1 MAKTIDDALF
11 AFTNFVGYKG
21 QAPTNATEYANLTPL
36 GVTVCKTADNEEVKN
51 DTVFTG
57 TAPTW
62 DEVLAKKTELETAET
77 DAKATK
83 TSAYKKLGMT
93 DAEIAAIL
101 E

>member
-1 MAKTIDDALF
+1 MAKTIDEALY

-21 QAPTNATEYANLTPL
+21 NPPTNATEYANLTPL
-36 GVTVCKTADNEEVKN
+36 GVTLCKTVDNEEVKN

-62 DEVLAKKTELETAET
+62 DEVLAKKAELEKAET

-101 E
+101 G